1 MSSPRWRKVL
11 GDLKLSRSR
20 TALVVLSIAIG
31 VFAVITILTT
41 REVLQEGLDNS
52 FDLANPASAVLM
64 TDTFDADLV
73 EAARHLPAIADAEG
87 RTVLD
92 VRLRN
97 GDGTWHDLN
106 LNAMASFDDVRID
119 RIVSEEGA
127 WPPAS
132 GTLLL
137 ERLSQDAAGVAIGDQ
152 VVIETPDGQQHTL
165 TVDGVVYD
173 PGQVAPDIGDGRL
186 SGYINQES
194 LATLGQPAGFNRLHL
209 LSTHDPQDVQQGEY
223 VAGLVRDQVLEP
235 AGVTVSRIAVQDTPR
250 YHSADLGEALFLIL
264 GLMGGLILLLGVF
277 LVINTV
283 NALLAQQTR
292 QIGMMKAIGAQRRQI
307 AGLYITLVLAY
318 GLLAVVIAIPLAIV
332 AAMAFAGF
340 LAGMLNL
347 DATGPWLPPGV
358 VALGLALGLLV
369 PLLAALVPVLKGTRI
384 TVREATTSYGL
395 SDNASQGDG
404 MLDRAIERLRG
415 VPRPVLLS
423 LRNTFRRRGRLAL
436 TLATLMLGGAIFASV
451 ATIHASLGG
460 TLDDITQY
468 TSYDVEI
475 SLSQMEPSA
484 VAIAEAE
491 GLPGVERAEGWIS
504 SNASRLREDGTQN
517 SNIWLM
523 AAPAGTDLIR
533 PTLVEGRWL
542 QPGEGEALVV
552 NIDFQRDE
560 QDVHVGDVVTLKV
573 EGHDL
578 HWPVVGVVTSQLM
591 GPVVYL
597 PYEPFSQAIGLD
609 GQSNRIVL
617 ETTRHDAAS
626 QTEAAR
632 LAEDALRAAG
642 VPVAQVET
650 QSDLRAGTEGLFSI
664 LVMLLLIVGVLLIA
678 VGSLGL
684 MGAMSLNVIE
694 RTREIGVMRAIGAS
708 NGIVARIVI
717 VEGLVI
723 GLLSWVLGG
732 LLALPLSW
740 ALSYAIGVTLLQ
752 TPLAYTFSAV
762 GLLMW
767 LVLVVVLSV
776 VASVIPARNAWR
788 LSVREVLAYE

>member
-1 MSSPRWRKVL
+1 MSSPRWNKVL

-41 REVLQEGLDNS
+41 RAVLQEALDNS
-52 FDLANPASAVLM
+52 FDQANPASAVLM
-64 TDTFDADLV
+64 TDRFDADLV
-73 EAARHLPAIADAEG
+73 EAARALPAIADAEG

-97 GDGTWHDLN
+97 DEGIWHDLN
-106 LNAMASFDDVRID
+106 LNAMASFDEVRID
-119 RIVSEEGA
+119 RIVPKEGA
-127 WPPAS
+127 WPPGS

-137 ERLSQDAAGVAIGDQ
+137 ERLSRDIAGVAIGEQ
-152 VVIETPDGQQHTL
+152 VVVETPDGQQHTL

-173 PGQVAPDIGDGRL
+173 PGQVAPDLGDGRL
-186 SGYINQES
+186 SGYISQES
-194 LATLGQPAGFNRLHL
+194 LATLGQPSGFNRLHL
-209 LSTHDPQDVQQGEY
+209 LAAQDPKDLQQGEF
-223 VAGLVRDQVLEP
+223 VAGLVRDQVLAP
-235 AGVTVSRIAVQDTPR
+235 AGVTVSRIAVHDTPR

-277 LVINTV
+277 LVINTI

-307 AGLYITLVLAY
+307 AGLYLTLVLAY
-318 GLLAVVIAIPLAIV
+318 GLLAVLIAIPLAV
-332 AAMAFAGF
+332 LAAMAFAGF
-340 LAGMLNL
+340 LSGMLNL
-347 DATGPWLPPGV
+347 DATGPWLPSGV
-358 VALGLALGLLV
+358 MAIGLALGLLV
-369 PLLAALVPVLKGTRI
+369 PLLAALGPVLTGTRI

-395 SDNASQGDG
+395 SDNAPQPG
-404 MLDRAIERLRG
+404 MLDRAIERLRC

-436 TLATLMLGGAIFASV
+436 TLATMTLGGAIFASV
-451 ATIHASLGG
+451 ATIHSSLGG
-460 TLDDITQY
+460 TLDEITQY

-475 SLSQMEPSA
+475 SLSQIEPSA
-484 VAIAEAE
+484 VAIAEAQA
-491 GLPGVERAEGWIS
+491 LPGVERVEGWIS
-504 SNASRLREDGTQN
+504 SNASRIRDDGSQN

-552 NIDFQRDE
+552 NTDFQRDE
-560 QDVHVGDVVTLKV
+560 RDVQVGDVVTLKV

-578 HWPVVGVVTSQLM
+578 HWPVVGVVSSQLM
-591 GPVVYL
+591 GPVVYV
-597 PYEPFSQAIGLD
+597 PYVPFSQAIGLN
-609 GQSNRIVL
+609 GQANRIVL

-626 QTEAAR
+626 QTETAR

-650 QSDLRAGTEGLFSI
+650 QSNLRAGTESLFNV
-664 LVMLLLIVGVLLIA
+664 LVMLLVVVGVLLIA

-684 MGAMSLNVIE
+684 MGAMSLSVIE

-717 VEGLVI
+717 IEGLVI

-740 ALSYAIGVTLLQ
+740 GLSYAIGVTLIQ
-752 TPLAYTFSAV
+752 TPLAYVFSAV

>member
-1 MSSPRWRKVL
+1 MFSPRWRKVL
-11 GDLKLSRSR
+11 GDLNLSRSR

-31 VFAVITILTT
+31 VFAVVTILTT
-41 REVLQEGLDNS
+41 RAVLQEGLENS
-52 FDLANPASAVLM
+52 FDQANAASAVLM
-64 TDTFDADLV
+64 TDAFDADLV
-73 EAARHLPAIADAEG
+73 ATARDLPEIADAEG
-87 RTVLD
+87 RTLVE
-92 VRLRN
+92 VRLLD

-119 RIVSEEGA
+119 RVVPEEGA

-137 ERLSQDAAGVAIGDQ
+137 ERLSRDVTGVAIGDQ
-152 VVIETPDGQQHTL
+152 VVIETPDGQQHPL

-173 PGQVAPDIGDGRL
+173 PGQVAPDLGDGRL
-186 SGYINQES
+186 SGYISQES
-194 LATLGQPAGFNRLHL
+194 LATLGQPSGFNRLHL
-209 LSTHDPQDVQQGEY
+209 LAAQDPKDLQQGEF
-223 VAGLVRDQVLEP
+223 VAGLVRDQVLAP
-235 AGVTVSRIAVQDTPR
+235 AGVTVSRIAVHDTPR

-277 LVINTV
+277 LVINTI

-307 AGLYITLVLAY
+307 AGLYLTLVLAY
-318 GLLAVVIAIPLAIV
+318 GLIAILIALPLAVLAS
-332 AAMAFAGF
+332 MAFAGF

-369 PLLAALVPVLKGTRI
+369 PLLAALVPVLKGTRV

-395 SDNASQGDG
+395 SDNAPQGG
-404 MLDRAIERLRG
+404 MIDRAIERMRG

-475 SLSQMEPSA
+475 NLSQMEPSA
-484 VAIAEAE
+484 VAIAETEALSE
-491 GLPGVERAEGWIS
+491 VVRAEGWIS
-504 SNASRLREDGTQN
+504 TNTSLLRDDGTQN

-523 AAPAGTDLIR
+523 AAPADTDLIR
-533 PTLVEGRWL
+533 PTLIDGRWL

-560 QDVHVGDVVTLKV
+560 QDVQVGDVVTLNV

-578 HWPVVGVVTSQLM
+578 NWPVVGVVSSQLM
-591 GPVVYL
+591 GPVVYA
-597 PYEPFSQAIGLD
+597 PYEPFSQAIGLE
-609 GQSNRIVL
+609 GQVNRIVL
-617 ETTRHDAAS
+617 ESTRHDAAS
-626 QTEAAR
+626 QTETAR

-650 QSDLRAGTEGLFSI
+650 QSDLRVGTESLFNI
-664 LVMLLLIVGVLLIA
+664 LVMLLLVVGVMLMA

-684 MGAMSLNVIE
+684 MGAMSLSVIE

-740 ALSYAIGVTLLQ
+740 GLSYAIGVTLIQ
-752 TPLAYTFSAV
+752 TPLSYAFSAI